1 MKIAIMQ
8 PYFMPYI
15 GYFQLINAVDKFIIY
30 DDVNYINRGWIN
42 RNNILI
48 SGKPSLI
55 SIPLIGASQNK
66 RIKDIA
72 PVTDQKWRKTLLKT
86 IELNYKKAPQFDVV
100 YPMLQQLINSDAG
113 TISDFNYKGIKT
125 VCDYLDITTSIIPSS
140 EMYANN
146 ELNGQNRILDI
157 CKKGKAH
164 HYINPTGGMELYDRE
179 SFAKEGILLS
189 FIKSEHPHYKQ
200 FTDEFIPGLSIID
213 VLMFCDV
220 NLILTELLDK
230 YKLN

>member
-55 SIPLIGASQNK
+55 SIPLVGASQNK

-72 PVTDQKWRKTLLKT
+72 LVTDQKWRNKLLKT
-86 IELNYKKAPQFDVV
+86 IEQNYKKAPQFNVV
-100 YPMLQQLINSDAG
+100 YPMLLQVINVDAG
-113 TISDFNYKGIKT
+113 TISEFNYHGIKA
-125 VCDYLDITTSIIPSS
+125 VCKYLGIRTSIIPSS
-140 EMYANN
+140 ELYANS
-146 ELNGQNRILDI
+146 ELKGQYRILDI
-157 CKKGKAH
+157 CIKEKAQ
-164 HYINPTGGMELYDRE
+164 HYINPTGGIGLYNFE
-179 SFAKEGILLS
+179 VFSKEGISLS
-189 FIKSEHPHYKQ
+189 FMKSELPFYKQ
-200 FTDEFIPGLSIID
+200 FADKFTPGLSIID
-213 VLMFCDV
+213 ALMFCEV
-220 NLILTELLDK
+220 NLISTVLLNK
-230 YKLN
+230 YNLN